1 MPQKYIFNRIFVSY
15 MFMLKPVT
23 EKDFLIVENLA
34 RIIWDKHYITI
45 ISQQQIDFMLGKMY
59 SFEALKKQT
68 EEGHKL
74 YLIINNTGEEIGFVS
89 ISSDNDKDFWLH
101 KFYILQQKQHAGL
114 GTLVF
119 NKVFSEFY
127 NPSTIRLNVNRQN
140 FRSVNFYFKLGFKIE
155 RVNDLEVGNGYFMN
169 DFVMLW
175 QSKK

>member
-1 MPQKYIFNRIFVSY
+1 
-15 MFMLKPVT
+15 MFTLKPVT
-23 EKDFLIVENLA
+23 EKDFPIVENLA

-59 SFEALKKQT
+59 SFDALKKQT
-68 EEGHKL
+68 AEGHKI
-74 YLIINNTGEEIGFVS
+74 YLIVNNNGGEIGFIS
-89 ISSDNDKDFWLH
+89 ISSGNDKDFWLH
-101 KFYILQQKQHAGL
+101 KFYILQQKQHAGF
-114 GTLVF
+114 GALVF
-119 NKVFSEFY
+119 NKLFSELY

-140 FRSVNFYFKLGFKIE
+140 FKSVNFYFKLGFKIE